1 MKKHSQPKV
10 NYKKQKMHTWNMQ
23 ERSRVLN
30 KPESVGFFFTEK
42 EIKAGHRASCSCNIE
57 WIVGGREACRAS
69 CESKARHDHP
79 YASAR
84 HAMWC
89 TRWTNN
95 TAL

>member
-1 MKKHSQPKV
+1 
-10 NYKKQKMHTWNMQ
+10 MHTWNMQ

-30 KPESVGFFFTEK
+30 KPESVVFFTEK
-42 EIKAGHRASCSCNIE
+42 EMNAGQRASCSCNIE
-57 WIVGGREACRAS
+57 WIVSAREACRTS
-69 CESKARHDHP
+69 CESKARHDP
-79 YASAR
+79 YASAS